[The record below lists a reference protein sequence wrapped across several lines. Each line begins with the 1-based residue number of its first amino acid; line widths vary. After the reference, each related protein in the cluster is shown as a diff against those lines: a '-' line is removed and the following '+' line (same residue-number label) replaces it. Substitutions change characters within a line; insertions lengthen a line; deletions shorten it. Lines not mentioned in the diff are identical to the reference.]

1 MRISDWSSDVCSS
14 DLMNVFDVHVNRVPV
29 TAEVVATSYR
39 PGRFFNASLDKA
51 SEFNER
57 QSIRLRLPDG
67 REFAVVQIAGLVARR
82 ISCHLSQGQM
92 ARVGERFGLIRS
104 DEHTSELQSLM
115 RISYAVFCLIK

>member
-82 ISCHLSQGQM
+82 ISCHLRSEER
-92 ARVGERFGLIRS
+92 RVGKGWVSTCRFRGS
-104 DEHTSELQSLM
+104 PYH
-115 RISYAVFCLIK
+115 